1 MKLSISTLGCPD
13 WDFMQVVRKYA
24 ALGADIEVRGIDG
37 ETEAGKIARFAPEN
51 AEETRRILKEY
62 NLKIVGFGTS
72 CKFDREEKLEEN
84 IAAAKE
90 AVDVCAR
97 MGIPT
102 VRVFGNDIPEPSRTL
117 ETALLLCR
125 GLEEVCAYGA
135 EKGVKVN
142 LEIHGDFNTIESV
155 TPVVERMG
163 GVPAFGILWDV
174 MHSDRAY
181 GDDFLPFYELIRPY
195 IHHVHIKD
203 YRRNPAP
210 GQNRLCLMGQGDVPV
225 PEIVARL
232 RADGY
237 DGYYSF
243 EWEKKWAPEIEE
255 PEVAFPDYMHYM
267 KELLK

>member
-51 AEETRRILKEY
+51 AEETRRILKEH

-90 AVDVCAR
+90 AVDVCVR
-97 MGIPT
+97 MGIPAI
-102 VRVFGNDIPEPSRTL
+102 RVFGNDIPEPSRTL

-142 LEIHGDFNTIESV
+142 LEIHGDFNTIESI

-181 GDDFLPFYELIRPY
+181 GDDYLPFYELIR
-195 IHHVHIKD
+195 
-203 YRRNPAP
+203 
-210 GQNRLCLMGQGDVPV
+210 
-225 PEIVARL
+225 
-232 RADGY
+232 
-237 DGYYSF
+237 S
-243 EWEKKWAPEIEE
+243 
-255 PEVAFPDYMHYM
+255 
-267 KELLK
+267 

>member
-51 AEETRRILKEY
+51 AEETRRILKEH

-90 AVDVCAR
+90 AVDVCVR
-97 MGIPT
+97 MGIPA
-102 VRVFGNDIPEPSRTL
+102 VRVFGNDVPEPSRTL

-142 LEIHGDFNTIESV
+142 LNC
-155 TPVVERMG
+155 TPFVRQYD
-163 GVPAFGILWDV
+163 IL
-174 MHSDRAY
+174 S
-181 GDDFLPFYELIRPY
+181 
-195 IHHVHIKD
+195 
-203 YRRNPAP
+203 
-210 GQNRLCLMGQGDVPV
+210 
-225 PEIVARL
+225 
-232 RADGY
+232 
-237 DGYYSF
+237 
-243 EWEKKWAPEIEE
+243 KKWG
-255 PEVAFPDYMHYM
+255 VLLCQ
-267 KELLK
+267 KEYQTNDIRRSSREWL

>member
-1 MKLSISTLGCPD
+1 MKLSISKLGCPD

-51 AEETRRILKEY
+51 VEETRRILKEH

-90 AVDVCAR
+90 AVDVCVR
-97 MGIPT
+97 MGIPA

-135 EKGVKVN
+135 
-142 LEIHGDFNTIESV
+142 
-155 TPVVERMG
+155 
-163 GVPAFGILWDV
+163 
-174 MHSDRAY
+174 
-181 GDDFLPFYELIRPY
+181 
-195 IHHVHIKD
+195 
-203 YRRNPAP
+203 
-210 GQNRLCLMGQGDVPV
+210 
-225 PEIVARL
+225 
-232 RADGY
+232 
-237 DGYYSF
+237 
-243 EWEKKWAPEIEE
+243 
-255 PEVAFPDYMHYM
+255 
-267 KELLK
+267 